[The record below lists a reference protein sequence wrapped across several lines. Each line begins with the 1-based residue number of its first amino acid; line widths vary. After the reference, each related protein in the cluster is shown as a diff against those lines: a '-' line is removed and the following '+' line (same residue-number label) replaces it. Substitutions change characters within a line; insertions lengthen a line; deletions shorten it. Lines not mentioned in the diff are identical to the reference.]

1 MYEQLSEEVEKLKV
15 EKSKTIAEYVL
26 DPFLVITV
34 QIMFFALEL
43 LLFFHFK
50 GNFLFVYFCFGL
62 FFGKA
67 LCDTGFDK
75 CYKSIII
82 IINVNIIIK
91 C

>member
-43 LLFFHFK
+43 LLFFHFE
-50 GNFLFVYFCFGL
+50 GNFLFVYFWFGL
-62 FFGKA
+62 VCFLVKHFVTLDLISATKV
-67 LCDTGFDK
+67 L
-75 CYKSIII
+75 SLLLMLISL
-82 IINVNIIIK
+82 
-91 C
+91 